1 MKNYPIFLHAQNRVL
16 SYIKKLNNASIV
28 QLIKVY
34 EKPE

>member
-28 QLIKVY
+28 QWINAFPKS
-34 EKPE
+34 E